1 MSDFN
6 YEYNN
11 ESKEENTEE
20 RTEEQRRA
28 NAREERRIKLQNR
41 IPLFVLLAVV
51 LVIVSLFVG
60 FGIGHSSNGSFNNID
75 LLAPVTTSP
84 NNNYLPII
92 TPPTTTI
99 EIPKGD
105 SPVAEPVE
113 GSYVYVNDKAAN
125 SVVSITTEATVYS
138 VFYGSYVES
147 GAGSGVIIAN
157 TGNTYYIITNNHVV
171 EGYNSIKVYTV
182 AGGEYDATVIGTDW
196 TTDIA
201 IIRIETEDKLS
212 VVEIGDSSNLKAGQN
227 IAAIGNP
234 LGLFGGTITPGI
246 ISAVTREIPIEG
258 VGMTLIQHSASVSPG
273 NSGGGLFNMQGQLI
287 GVVNAKT
294 SGESVESIGFAIPV
308 NTAYRVANEII
319 NQGYA
324 SGVPSLDVTISARGN
339 YVYIEDYKH
348 NDKLTATGQRTIA
361 RGDILVGIDDKTIS
375 GQQSIRSVLSTK
387 KIGDKVKLTLYGI
400 KTQSSGYSSYETYN
414 VEVEIYEY
422 NPTK

>member
-6 YEYNN
+6 YENNN
-11 ESKEENTEE
+11 ENEINEAE
-20 RTEEQRRA
+20 RK
-28 NAREERRIKLQNR
+28 REERRVRLRNR
-41 IPLFVLLAVV
+41 TPLFVILTVILL
-51 LVIVSLFVG
+51 LVALFIGYDMGRSVG
-60 FGIGHSSNGSFNNID
+60 RGPSTRPSNPATSTTTPSGAF
-75 LLAPVTTSP
+75 APTV
-84 NNNYLPII
+84 IA
-92 TPPTTTI
+92 PTTTI
-99 EIPKGD
+99 EIPKSD

-113 GSYVYVNDKAAN
+113 GSYVYVNDKVAS

-138 VFYGSYVES
+138 IFYGSYVES

-171 EGYNSIKVYTV
+171 EGYNAIKVYTA
-182 AGGEYDATVIGTDW
+182 AGGEYEATVIGTDW

-273 NSGGGLFNMQGQLI
+273 NSGGGLFNMKGQLI

-294 SGESVESIGFAIPV
+294 LGESVESIGFAIPI

-324 SGVPSLDVTISARGN
+324 SGIPSLDVSISARGS

-348 NDKLTATGQRTIA
+348 NDALSASGQRTIS
-361 RGDILVGIDDKTIS
+361 RGDILVGIDDTKIS
-375 GQQSIRSVLSTK
+375 GQDSIRSVLSTK
-387 KIGDKVKLTLYGI
+387 EIGDKVKLTVYGV
-400 KTQSSGYSSYETYN
+400 KTSTAGYSSYETYT